1 MLARLL
7 RGLLTL
13 ALLAGATPLAYAQGG
28 GATTSLS
35 GTVTDT
41 SGAVIPGANV
51 NVKNAATSTEF
62 TASTNE
68 QGVFTV
74 PAIDPGT
81 YTVTV
86 TLMGF
91 KTAVLSGVRVN
102 AAVPATVRATLDV
115 GGLEETVSVTAGSE
129 IVQTTSPAVSATI
142 DTNQIMKLPTTSR
155 NALDFITSLPG
166 VNTPAGSR
174 DSTINGL
181 PQSAINITIDGVSA
195 QDNWL
200 KTTDGFFARVS
211 PRLDAM
217 EEVTVNMAAQDAA
230 STGQGAVQIRFA
242 TRSGTNEFRGSSYY
256 YLRHHKLNAND
267 WFNNRDLAPDPAT
280 GKAPK
285 DLDKTF
291 QPGTRVGGPIVIPGL
306 WNGRGKAFF
315 FFNYEEQRTP
325 GQNTE
330 NRTVLHPLAEQGVFR
345 YTAGGQTR
353 PVNLLQLAA
362 DNGHLSTID
371 PTVGRLLRDIRTAVT
386 GAGTGLVDL
395 SDPLLQQF
403 TYQYQS
409 EGLQK
414 FPTGRVD
421 VNITNKHR
429 ASWSLNY
436 TDLLSTP
443 DTTNNRE
450 PNFPGFPGTGNQ
462 HSDRYT
468 VQGTL
473 RSTLGANLVNEF
485 RVGRSGGAT
494 LFSPEIARSQFEGTS
509 VADQGGFLL
518 DINGDFLGI
527 TNAHSTGSY
536 SAREAGTKIAE
547 NTLNWIKGS
556 HSLQMGMGFTQADV
570 WIQNQQ
576 HVPTITFGIDAN
588 DAAAGMF
595 NTTNFPG
602 ASTAQLND
610 ARELY
615 ATLVGRLI
623 GINGELRLNE
633 ETDEYEYLGLGM
645 QRAQL
650 RDWGFFLADTW
661 RWKPNLTL
669 NVGLR
674 YELQQPFR
682 ALNNSYSFAT
692 LEDVCGPSGV
702 APGGGCNVFQHGVM
716 TGRRGVFQQFNKG
729 VSAYKTDRNNFA
741 PSLGFA
747 WTLGGNGG
755 LFGSV
760 LGREE
765 GDSVVRGG
773 YTLAYERPGM
783 ADFAT
788 AIDDNPGISQTAN
801 RNHSLGNLG
810 SPGGILL
817 RNRADLGPPSFPT
830 TRVYPMTDV
839 VTGDIMTFD
848 PNLQTPYSQTWT
860 AGWQRKLT
868 RNLAVEARYV
878 GTRSLH
884 SWVTYNYNE
893 TNIVENGF
901 LDEFRLA
908 QQNLQAH
915 VAAGCGRAG
924 GPTCTF
930 AYRGAGTGTSP
941 LPTMLALFNGL
952 NNSRAGDPSAYG
964 GTNWTS
970 AAFQAFLAARN
981 PNPFGMVT
989 NGDNTGLINNAT
1001 RRQNMLNAGLPA
1013 NFFVANPDYL
1023 GGAELVG
1030 NGGYTKY
1037 NSLQLELRKRL
1048 SHGFQ
1053 FHSSY
1058 VFGQAHTS
1066 ERYSLRT
1073 PRRSVPQSGTVGG
1086 VTHAFKTNWTMEL
1099 PFGQGRRFASGAGA
1113 WLDRLVGGWSLDG
1126 IARIQSGRLLDFG
1139 NVRLIGM
1146 SAEEFSDAFR
1156 LRFDDAGRAVYMLPE
1171 DIIENTVRAWSVN
1184 ATSPTG
1190 YSDRG
1195 VPIGRYL
1202 APANSPECIETA
1214 QTSQTN
1220 GFGRCGVNNLVVT
1233 GPRLVRFD
1241 MGLSKRVRVAGRV
1254 NFEFRAELLNA
1265 FNHPWFEPVTWD
1277 NTNDVPVPENPDLY
1291 RVTDLAGGSRE
1302 VQLIWRVNW

>member
-1 MLARLL
+1 MPRSLFQL
-7 RGLLTL
+7 LLTL
-13 ALLAGATPLAYAQGG
+13 VFCAGLTAPAFAQGG

-35 GTVTDT
+35 GTVADS
-41 SGAVIPGANV
+41 SGAVIPGAGV
-51 NVKNAATSTEF
+51 TVKNIATSTEF

-68 QGVFTV
+68 QGAFTV

-81 YTVTV
+81 YSVTV
-86 TLMGF
+86 SLVGF
-91 KTAVLSGVRVN
+91 KTAVLNSVRVN
-102 AAVPATVRATLDV
+102 AAVPATVRVTLEV
-115 GGLEETVSVTAGSE
+115 GGLEETVSVSAGSE
-129 IVQTTSPAVSATI
+129 IVQTQSAAVSATI
-142 DTNQIMKLPTTSR
+142 DTNQILKLPTGSR
-155 NALDFITSLPG
+155 SALEFVTSLPG

-242 TRSGTNEFRGSSYY
+242 TRSGTNELRGSTYY

-267 WFNNRDLAPDPAT
+267 WFNNRDLPPGPN

-285 DLDKTF
+285 DLDKQF

-306 WNGRGKAFF
+306 WDGRGKAFF
-315 FFNYEEQRTP
+315 FVNYEESRTP

-330 NRTVLHPLAEQGVFR
+330 NRLVLHPLAEQGIFR
-345 YTAGGQTR
+345 YTSGGQTR
-353 PVNLLQLAA
+353 SVNLLQMAA
-362 DNGHLSTID
+362 DNGFTSTID
-371 PTVGRLLRDIRTAVT
+371 PTVGRLLRDIRSAVT

-395 SDPLLQQF
+395 SDPLQQQF
-403 TYQYQS
+403 TYQYES
-409 EGLQK
+409 KGVTK
-414 FPTGRVD
+414 YPTGRLD
-421 VNITNKHR
+421 FNLTGKHR
-429 ASWSLNY
+429 LSASVNY

-473 RSTLGANLVNEF
+473 RSTLGANLVNEL
-485 RVGRSGGAT
+485 RIGRSGGAT
-494 LFSPEIARSQFEGTS
+494 LFSPEIGRSQFEGTS

-527 TNAHSTGSY
+527 ANAHSTGSY
-536 SAREAGTKIAE
+536 SAREAGTKIVE
-547 NTLNWIKGS
+547 NTLNWVKGS
-556 HSLQMGMGFTQADV
+556 HSLQLGAGFTQADV
-570 WIQNQQ
+570 WIENQQ
-576 HVPTITFGIDAN
+576 RVPTITFGVDTNDPAN
-588 DAAAGMF
+588 AMF
-595 NTTNFPG
+595 SPTNPLFTG

-615 ATLVGRLI
+615 ATLVGR
-623 GINGELRLNE
+623 INAIQGELRLNE
-633 ETDEYEYLGLGM
+633 ATNEYEYLGLGL

-650 RDWGFFLADTW
+650 RDWGFFVADTW
-661 RWKPNLTL
+661 RLRPTFTL
-669 NVGLR
+669 NAGLR

-682 ALNNSYSFAT
+682 ARNDSYSIAT

-702 APGGGCNVFQHGVM
+702 ASNGGCNVFAPGVQP
-716 TGRRGVFQQFNKG
+716 GRRGVFQQFNKG
-729 VSAYKTDRNNFA
+729 VDAYRTDRNNFA

-747 WTLGGNGG
+747 WSLGGNASILGT
-755 LFGSV
+755 V

-765 GDSVVRGG
+765 GDSVLRGG

-783 ADFAT
+783 SDFAT

-801 RNHSLGNLG
+801 RNNNLANLG
-810 SPGGILL
+810 TPGSILL
-817 RNRADLGPPSFPT
+817 RNRADLGPPSFPA

-848 PNLQTPYSQTWT
+848 PRLQTPYSQTWT

-868 RNLAVEARYV
+868 RDTAFEIRYV

-884 SWVTYNYNE
+884 SWQTYNYNE
-893 TNIVENGF
+893 TNIVENNF
-901 LDEFRLA
+901 LNEFRQA
-908 QQNLQAH
+908 QRNLQANI
-915 VAAGCGRAG
+915 AAGRGN
-924 GPTCTF
+924 TF
-930 AYRGAGTGTSP
+930 QYTGAAGTAP
-941 LPTMLALFNGL
+941 LPIFLAHFQGL
-952 NNSRAGDPSAYG
+952 PSSRANDPTAYT
-964 GTNWTS
+964 GTNWTN
-970 AAFQAFLAARN
+970 ATFHAFLAEMN

-989 NGDNTGLINNAT
+989 NGSATGLIDNAG
-1001 RRQNMLNAGLPA
+1001 RRTNALTAGLPA

-1037 NSLQLELRKRL
+1037 NSMQLELRKRL
-1048 SHGFQ
+1048 SHGLQ

-1058 VFGQAHTS
+1058 VFGKAYSS

-1073 PRRSVPQSGTVGG
+1073 ERRSVPQSGTVGG
-1086 VTHAFKTNWTMEL
+1086 VVHAFKTNWTYEL
-1099 PFGQGRRFASGAGA
+1099 PFGQGRRFGGSAGP
-1113 WLDRLVGGWSLDG
+1113 WLDRLIGGWSFDG
-1126 IARIQSGRLLDFG
+1126 IARIQTGRMLDFG
-1139 NVRLIGM
+1139 NVRLVGM
-1146 SAEEFSDAFR
+1146 SVKDFQKAFK
-1156 LRFDDAGRAVYMLPE
+1156 LRFDDAGQAVYMLPA
-1171 DIIENTVRAWSVN
+1171 DIVENTVRAWSVN
-1184 ATSPTG
+1184 ATSATG
-1190 YSDRG
+1190 FSDRG
-1195 VPIGRYL
+1195 VPEGRYI
-1202 APANSPECIETA
+1202 APANSRECIEVA
-1214 QTSQTN
+1214 QTSTWN
-1220 GFGRCGVNNLVVT
+1220 GYGECGLNNLVVT

-1241 MGLSKRVRVAGRV
+1241 MSAVKRVRVTGRV

-1265 FNHPWFEPVTWD
+1265 FNHPWFTPVTWN
-1277 NTNDVPVPENPDLY
+1277 NTNGNPVPDNPDLY
-1291 RVTDLAGGSRE
+1291 RVTEGDTGRE

>member
-1 MLARLL
+1 MHRHF
-7 RGLLTL
+7 RRFLLTL
-13 ALLAGATPLAYAQGG
+13 ALSCGVSTLAFAQGG

-41 SGAVIPGANV
+41 TGAVIPGAAV
-51 NVKNAATSTEF
+51 SVKNTATSTEYSA
-62 TASTNE
+62 TTNE
-68 QGVFTV
+68 QGSFTV
-74 PAIDPGT
+74 PAIEPGA

-91 KTAVLSGVRVN
+91 KTAVLNNVRVN
-102 AAVPATVRATLDV
+102 AAVPATVRAVLEI
-115 GGLEETVSVTAGSE
+115 GGLEETIVVASGSE
-129 IVQTTSPAVSATI
+129 IVQTQSPAVSATI

-155 NALDFITSLPG
+155 NALDFVTSLPG
-166 VNTPAGSR
+166 VNTPAGFR
-174 DSTINGL
+174 DSTVNGL

-230 STGQGAVQIRFA
+230 STGHGAVQIRFA
-242 TRSGTNEFRGSSYY
+242 TRSGTNELRGSSYY
-256 YLRHHKLNAND
+256 YLRHYKLNAND
-267 WFNNRDLAPDPAT
+267 WFNNRDLPPDPAT
-280 GKAPK
+280 GRAPK

-306 WNGRGKAFF
+306 FDGRGKAFF
-315 FFNYEEQRTP
+315 FVNYEESRTP

-330 NRTVLHPLAEQGVFR
+330 NRTVLHPLAEQGIFR
-345 YTAGGQTR
+345 YTVGGQTR
-353 PVNLLQLAA
+353 TVNLLEMAA
-362 DNGHLSTID
+362 ANGHLATID
-371 PTVGRLLRDIRTAVT
+371 PTIGRLLGDIRTAVT
-386 GAGTGLVDL
+386 SAGTGLVDL
-395 SDPLLQQF
+395 TDPLLQQF
-403 TYQYQS
+403 TYQYDS
-409 EGLQK
+409 EGVTRY
-414 FPTGRVD
+414 PTGRLD
-421 VNITNKHR
+421 FNLTNKHR
-429 ASWSLNY
+429 VSWSMNY

-485 RVGRSGGAT
+485 RLGRSGGAT
-494 LFSPEIARSQFEGTS
+494 FFSPEISRSQFEGTP
-509 VADQGGFLL
+509 VADQDGFLL

-536 SAREAGTKIAE
+536 SAREAGTKIVE

-556 HSLQMGMGFTQADV
+556 HSIQAGMGFTQADV
-570 WIQNQQ
+570 WIENQQ
-576 HVPTITFGIDAN
+576 RVPTITFGIDAN
-588 DAAAGMF
+588 DPAAAMF
-595 NTTNFPG
+595 NTNNPLFAG

-615 ATLVGRLI
+615 ATLVGRVLA
-623 GINGELRLNE
+623 INGELRLNE
-633 ETDEYEYLGLGM
+633 ATDEYEYLGLGI

-661 RWKPNLTL
+661 RWKPNITL
-669 NVGLR
+669 NLGLR

-702 APGGGCNVFQHGVM
+702 ASGGGCNLFQPGLM
-716 TGRRGVFQQFNKG
+716 PGRRGVFQQFNKG
-729 VSAYKTDRNNFA
+729 VAAYSTDRNNFA
-741 PSLGFA
+741 PSIGFA
-747 WTLGGNGG
+747 WALGGKGG
-755 LFGSV
+755 V
-760 LGREE
+760 LGSILGRDS
-765 GDSVVRGG
+765 GDSVMRGG

-810 SPGGILL
+810 TPGSILL
-817 RNRADLGPPSFPT
+817 RNPANLGPPAFAT

-868 RNLAVEARYV
+868 SDMAIEARYV

-884 SWVTYNYNE
+884 SWQTYNYNE
-893 TNIVENGF
+893 TNIIENGF
-901 LDEFRLA
+901 LNEFRLA

-915 VAAGCGRAG
+915 VDAGCGRSG

-930 AYRGAGTGTSP
+930 QYRGPGTGTSP
-941 LPTMLALFNGL
+941 LPIFLAMFNGL
-952 NNSRAGDPSAYG
+952 NATRANDAAAYT
-964 GTNWTS
+964 GTNWTN
-970 AAFQAFLAARN
+970 ATFQSFLAVHN

-989 NGDNTGLINNAT
+989 NGDNTGLINNAS
-1001 RRQNMLNAGLPA
+1001 RRQNMLNAGLAA

-1048 SHGFQ
+1048 SHGLQ

-1058 VFGQAHTS
+1058 VFGKAYSS

-1073 PRRSVPQSGTVGG
+1073 PRKKVDQSGTVGG
-1086 VTHAFKTNWTMEL
+1086 VTHAFKTNWTLEM
-1099 PFGQGRRFASGAGA
+1099 PFGQGRRFGNGAGP
-1113 WLDRLVGGWSLDG
+1113 WLDRLIGGWSLDG
-1126 IARIQSGRLLDFG
+1126 IARIQTGRLLDFG
-1139 NVRLIGM
+1139 NVRLVGM
-1146 SAEEFSDAFR
+1146 SADELRDSFK
-1156 LRFDDAGRAVYMLPE
+1156 LRFDAAGRVVYMLPE
-1171 DIIENTVRAWSVN
+1171 DIVENTVRAWNVN

-1190 YSDRG
+1190 YSGRG
-1195 VPIGRYL
+1195 VPTGRYI
-1202 APANSPECIETA
+1202 APANGPDCIETA
-1214 QTSQTN
+1214 QTNQVN
-1220 GFGRCGVNNLVVT
+1220 GFGDCGVNNLVVT

-1241 MGLSKRVRVAGRV
+1241 LGVNKRVQIAGRV
-1254 NFEFRAELLNA
+1254 NFDFRAELLNA
-1265 FNHPWFEPVTWD
+1265 FNHPWFTPVLGQAD
-1277 NTNDVPVPENPDLY
+1277 SAYQDIDDF
-1291 RVTDLAGGSRE
+1291 RVTSAGDSARQ
-1302 VQLIWRVNW
+1302 VQLIWRINW

>member
-1 MLARLL
+1 VF
-7 RGLLTL
+7 
-13 ALLAGATPLAYAQGG
+13 AQGG

-41 SGAVIPGANV
+41 TGAVVPGASV
-51 NVKNAATSTEF
+51 SVKNNATSTEF
-62 TASTNE
+62 TATTNE
-68 QGVFTV
+68 QGNFTV
-74 PAIDPGT
+74 PAIDPGE
-81 YTVTV
+81 YTVTIGL
-86 TLMGF
+86 TGF
-91 KTAVLSGVRVN
+91 KTGVVNNVRVN
-102 AAVPATVRATLDV
+102 AAVPATVRVMLEL
-115 GGLEETVSVTAGSE
+115 GGRTETIVVAAGSE
-129 IVQTTSPAVSATI
+129 IVQTQSAAVSSTI
-142 DTNQIMKLPTTSR
+142 DTNQILKLPTGSR
-155 NALDFITSLPG
+155 SALDFVTSLPG

-174 DSTINGL
+174 DSTVNGL
-181 PQSAINITIDGVSA
+181 PQSSINITIDGVSA

-242 TRSGTNEFRGSSYY
+242 TRSGTNELRGSSYF
-256 YLRHHKLNAND
+256 YLRHYKLNAND
-267 WFNNRDLAPDPAT
+267 WFNNRNLQPDPAT

-285 DLDKTF
+285 DLDKLF

-306 WNGRGKAFF
+306 WNGRGRAFF
-315 FFNYEEQRTP
+315 FVNYEESRSP

-330 NRTVLHPLAEQGVFR
+330 DRTVLHPLAEQGVFR
-345 YTAGGQTR
+345 YTSGGQTR
-353 PVNLLQLAA
+353 QVDLLQMAA
-362 DNGHLSTID
+362 ANGFTSTID
-371 PTVGRLLRDIRTAVT
+371 PTIGRLLGDIRSAVS

-395 SDPLLQQF
+395 TDPLVQRF
-403 TYQYQS
+403 TYQYTS
-409 EGLQK
+409 EGLTRY
-414 FPTGRVD
+414 PTGRVD
-421 VNITNKHR
+421 VNATNNHR
-429 ASWSLNY
+429 ISWSMNY

-468 VQGTL
+468 VQGTV
-473 RSTLGANLVNEF
+473 RSTLGPNLVNEF
-485 RVGRSGGAT
+485 RLGRSGGAT

-509 VADQGGFLL
+509 IADQAGFLL
-518 DINGDFLGI
+518 DINGDNLGI

-556 HSLQMGMGFTQADV
+556 HSMQLGAGFTQADV
-570 WIQNQQ
+570 WIENQQ
-576 HVPTITFGIDAN
+576 RVPTITFGIDTNDPAN
-588 DAAAGMF
+588 AMF
-595 NTTNFPG
+595 STSNPLFQG
-602 ASTAQLND
+602 ASNAQLND

-615 ATLVGRLI
+615 ATLVGRI
-623 GINGELRLNE
+623 SAINGELRLDE
-633 ETDEYEYLGLGM
+633 ATDEYRYLGLGI

-650 RDWGFFLADTW
+650 RDYGFFVADTW
-661 RWKPNLTL
+661 RWRPNFTV
-669 NVGLR
+669 NMGLR

-692 LEDVCGPSGV
+692 IEDVCGPSGV
-702 APGGGCNVFQHGVM
+702 ATNGSCNVFQPGVM
-716 TGRRGVFQQFNKG
+716 PGRRGVFQQFSKG

-747 WTLGGNGG
+747 WALGGNGVLG
-755 LFGSV
+755 AI

-783 ADFAT
+783 SDFAT

-801 RNHSLGNLG
+801 RNNSLGNLG
-810 SPGGILL
+810 TPGDILL
-817 RNRADLGPPSFPT
+817 RNRGDLGPPAFPT
-830 TRVYPMTDV
+830 VRVYPMTDV

-868 RNLAVEARYV
+868 GDMAVEARYV

-884 SWVTYNYNE
+884 SWQTYNYNE

-901 LDEFRLA
+901 LDEFRRA
-908 QQNLQAH
+908 QQNLQANI
-915 VAAGCGRAG
+915 AAGLGN
-924 GPTCTF
+924 TF
-930 AYRGAGTGTSP
+930 QYTGAAGTSP
-941 LPTMLALFNGL
+941 LPVFLAVFQGL
-952 NNSRAGDPSAYG
+952 GASRASDPAAYT

-970 AAFQAFLAARN
+970 GTFHAFLATRN
-981 PNPFGMVT
+981 PNPYAMVS
-989 NGDNTGLINNAT
+989 NGDGTGLINNAT
-1001 RRQNMLNAGLPA
+1001 RRTNMIRGGLPA

-1048 SHGFQ
+1048 SHNFQ
-1053 FHSSY
+1053 FQTSY
-1058 VFGQAHTS
+1058 VFGKAYSS

-1073 PRRSVPQSGTVGG
+1073 PRKSVAQSGTVGG
-1086 VTHAFKTNWTMEL
+1086 VTHAFKTNWTYEL
-1099 PFGQGRRFASGAGA
+1099 PFGQGHRFGGSSGP
-1113 WLDRLVGGWSLDG
+1113 WTDRLIGGWSLHG
-1126 IARIQSGRLLDFG
+1126 IARIQTGRLLDFG
-1139 NVRLIGM
+1139 NVRLVGM
-1146 SAEEFSDAFR
+1146 SVKELQDSFK

-1171 DIIENTVRAWSVN
+1171 DIVDNTVKAWNVS

-1190 YSDRG
+1190 YSNRG
-1195 VPIGRYL
+1195 VPRGRYI
-1202 APANSPECIETA
+1202 APANGPDCIEIASTNA
-1214 QTSQTN
+1214 VN
-1220 GFGRCGVNNLVVT
+1220 GFGDCGLNNVVVT

-1241 MGLSKRVRVAGRV
+1241 LSAVKRVAIKGRL

-1265 FNHPWFEPVTWD
+1265 FNHPWFTPVTGLED
-1277 NTNDVPVPENPDLY
+1277 NSYEDIDEF
-1291 RVTDLAGGSRE
+1291 RVTDGDTPRE
-1302 VQLIWRVNW
+1302 IQLVWRVNW